1 MLSKKVI
8 ILWLVS
14 IISVTIAVG
23 VFMLPQETR
32 QWAPPVTV
40 QGSNEVT
47 DLGITYIPIT
57 PESSQYFGLGVDSGV
72 LVTEVASGSPMSQA
86 SVQAGDVI
94 LSYNGT
100 ELDEGVSLVR
110 LMRESPPDKEIMLE
124 VCRGNCCYSY
134 ECCKKC
140 GTPDCVCSH
149 SAPEE

>member
-14 IISVTIAVG
+14 IISVAIAVW

-32 QWAPPVTV
+32 QWTPPATV
-40 QGSNEVT
+40 QGSSEVT
-47 DLGITYIPIT
+47 DLGITYIPIN
-57 PESSQYFGLGVDSGV
+57 PESSQCFDLGVDSGV
-72 LVTEVASGSPMSQA
+72 LVTEVASGSPMGQA

-100 ELDEGVSLVR
+100 ELDDEVSLVR
-110 LMRESPPDKEIMLE
+110 LMRESPPDEEIVLE
-124 VCRGNCCYSY
+124 VCRENCCFSV
-134 ECCKKC
+134 ECCKGC
-140 GTPDCVCSH
+140 GTPDCVCPH